1 MRASILVVEDE
12 PAIQE
17 LVAYTCSSNGYT
29 VRRADSVGAARDAIV
44 QELPDLVLLD
54 WMLPDKPGLELL
66 KNLRTED
73 RTRALPV
80 IMLTARG
87 GEADR
92 VVGLDTGA
100 DDYVVKPFSPRELVS
115 RIRAVF
121 RRRAPQHSGEAVEYG
136 PITVDPARHEVR
148 ANGTAGSSRPGGVQA
163 AELLRQPSG
172 AGVFARA
179 AARQRLGRPRV
190 HRGTHGRRA
199 RPAPAQGAGAVRR
212 AGSWCRRSAD
222 GLPAVDPRRTVRRRS
237 PARAA
242 RLRRAGPSVRAG

>member
-1 MRASILVVEDE
+1 MGASILVVEDE

-92 VVGLDTGA
+92 VVGLDRGPTIM
-100 DDYVVKPFSPRELVS
+100 SSS
-115 RIRAVF
+115 RF
-121 RRRAPQHSGEAVEYG
+121 RRASSCRAS
-136 PITVDPARHEVR
+136 ARCSVGVR
-148 ANGTAGSSRPGGVQA
+148 
-163 AELLRQPSG
+163 PS
-172 AGVFARA
+172 
-179 AARQRLGRPRV
+179 
-190 HRGTHGRRA
+190 
-199 RPAPAQGAGAVRR
+199 
-212 AGSWCRRSAD
+212 
-222 GLPAVDPRRTVRRRS
+222 
-237 PARAA
+237 
-242 RLRRAGPSVRAG
+242 